1 MNIHVA
7 ALAARRILHVSV
19 LVALGLAIWI
29 ALGAGTASEVAEGLV
44 TSSGLAP
51 EAARAAAWTEAA
63 WTTFLALVVPCA
75 VYRAAALRPAGEVA
89 WMSVSR
95 DGGGSSST
103 SFASGAL
110 AAALALVLAW
120 SAFVAAGPAAHA
132 PVQGFAGRTSGPAV
146 ALFDHERPLIWRTDV
161 PAESELRAHIEASL
175 VISAGGGG
183 ELRFTARRAL
193 SDTALNTA
201 LNTADRTSNAVDMRV
216 GSARV
221 LPSGGVDVD
230 VPDGEGE
237 VEFELSLPEPGAR
250 GYVVSDDVTLWRNAS
265 SATPKLRIAVR
276 VALAL
281 CAWTLL
287 AFGLGAWLSPM
298 LALGCLALTWCA
310 MWWSELPYVA
320 YAWIPGASLERD
332 LAIVSAGRAPTSLN
346 WTEYAGVAVFALGGL
361 ALARRRAE
369 GRT

>member
-1 MNIHVA
+1 MNVHVA

-63 WTTFLALVVPCA
+63 WTTFLALVVPCV
-75 VYRAAALRPAGEVA
+75 VYRAAALRPAGETL

-95 DGGGSSST
+95 GGGASSSA
-103 SFASGAL
+103 SFAVGAL
-110 AAALALVLAW
+110 AAALALALAW
-120 SAFVAAGPAAHA
+120 SAFVAAGPAPHA
-132 PVQGFAGRTSGPAV
+132 PVQGFAGRASGPDV
-146 ALFDHERPLIWRTDV
+146 VLFDHERSLTWRANV
-161 PAESELRAHIEASL
+161 PAESGLRAHMEASL

-183 ELRFTARRAL
+183 ELRFTARRDAND
-193 SDTALNTA
+193 SSS
-201 LNTADRTSNAVDMRV
+201 RTSNTSDTRV

-230 VPDGEGE
+230 VPGGEGE
-237 VEFELSLPEPGAR
+237 VEFELSLPEIGAR
-250 GYVVSDDVTLWRNAS
+250 GYVVSDDVTLWRDAS
-265 SATPKLRIAVR
+265 AGAPKMRLAAR

-287 AFGLGAWLSPM
+287 AFGLGAWMSPM
-298 LALGCLALTWCA
+298 LALGSLALTWCA
-310 MWWSELPYVA
+310 MWWSELPYFA
-320 YAWIPGASLERD
+320 YACIPGASLARD
-332 LAIVSAGRAPTSLN
+332 LAIVSDGRAPTSLA
-346 WTEYAGVAVFALGGL
+346 WTEFAGAALCALVGVT
-361 ALARRRAE
+361 LARRRAE